1 MRHFIAVAALILSS
15 PSAMGAQADV
25 HASVV
30 ATDPPGAVIELARNQ
45 SLYVRI
51 EYATDR
57 PISIWARPYFN
68 GKEVS
73 ARSNASVPHAGSGE
87 ALGWFEFNGPAEVDE
102 IRILAGDGSRD
113 GTRQVASY
121 PVKVIGGVG
130 TASERARAPWV
141 DELSRREEV
150 VRRADYEKRMREPV
164 TAGESLLMSG
174 FMLAVGALLLGGLAW
189 PAWGLW
195 KWHGGWRVASAIPL
209 LLMGFVVLRIV
220 FDTARDPTSHNLW
233 PFEILMWGVPCI
245 LIMLALR
252 IARHF
257 RANE

>member
-1 MRHFIAVAALILSS
+1 TSWKKADSTLQRPHPSRKSSCASSRSSRACYDRDRSPDATIAVPEIHMRHFIAVAALILSS
-15 PSAMGAQADV
+15 LSATGAQADV

-102 IRILAGDGSRD
+102 IRI
-113 GTRQVASY
+113 
-121 PVKVIGGVG
+121 
-130 TASERARAPWV
+130 
-141 DELSRREEV
+141 
-150 VRRADYEKRMREPV
+150 
-164 TAGESLLMSG
+164 
-174 FMLAVGALLLGGLAW
+174 
-189 PAWGLW
+189 
-195 KWHGGWRVASAIPL
+195 
-209 LLMGFVVLRIV
+209 
-220 FDTARDPTSHNLW
+220 
-233 PFEILMWGVPCI
+233 
-245 LIMLALR
+245 
-252 IARHF
+252 
-257 RANE
+257 